1 MSRLACDPQRLAD
14 LARFLRSTRDE
25 IELLIRLTDIGDLA
39 IPQVQSSLLQSL
51 ALLERQETRVRK
63 ILNSSFLN
71 LSDSYSLSF
80 NSTAYLLNRWV
91 AHHAAWWSDATH
103 GEPTKIDFLM
113 AKVARDPIEAGR
125 LIDSTSF
132 LAPLVY
138 GSHDMETLRMFWL
151 SATHPQTTT
160 VSTAGDRI
168 KRLVDTVFGDQDW
181 RTAIAPSWIDI
192 HERSRLQREIRKI
205 LGEVVAPWQLQFAG
219 LSAQW
224 NWPAETGV
232 HYLKKVSESAGAA
245 AALSQGLG
253 MALYRNLSELP
264 DNELERRQRIDA
276 VAFSVGVSTQLL
288 RNAKV
293 RQEQM
298 RSDHLSTLLSI
309 PTMLPLKLP
318 WPSSLA
324 IGKVRSLVIDELA
337 ATPDTN
343 TSSSLKMLEQ
353 RGALASIAYMA
364 VTSAAISSGRLEN
377 PNSAPSADLR
387 LELQHTVDS
396 LDNAASR
403 GQVLADIID

>member
-1 MSRLACDPQRLAD
+1 
-14 LARFLRSTRDE
+14 
-25 IELLIRLTDIGDLA
+25 
-39 IPQVQSSLLQSL
+39 
-51 ALLERQETRVRK
+51 
-63 ILNSSFLN
+63 
-71 LSDSYSLSF
+71 
-80 NSTAYLLNRWV
+80 
-91 AHHAAWWSDATH
+91 
-103 GEPTKIDFLM
+103 
-113 AKVARDPIEAGR
+113 
-125 LIDSTSF
+125 
-132 LAPLVY
+132 
-138 GSHDMETLRMFWL
+138 METLRMFWL

-181 RTAIAPSWIDI
+181 RTAMAPSWVDI
-192 HERSRLQREIRKI
+192 HERSRLRKEIHKI
-205 LGEVVAPWQLQFAG
+205 LGEVIAPWQLQFAG
-219 LSAQW
+219 LSTEW
-224 NWPAETGV
+224 NWSTETGV
-232 HYLKKVSESAGAA
+232 HYLKKVSESAGAS

-264 DNELERRQRIDA
+264 DNELERQQRIDA

-318 WPSSLA
+318 WPASLA
-324 IGKVRSLVIDELA
+324 IGTVRSLVVDELD
-337 ATPDTN
+337 ATPDTK